1 MTERKQHAIN
11 LGPVR
16 LSRIKRI
23 RKACRGP
30 PFDAGWHTSRT
41 DVNR

>member
-11 LGPVR
+11 